1 MPSPLPPHSAPVM
14 GRACYAARPTPGAP
28 FALSGVSLRS
38 TSSSPAAFPCCASSF
53 TLRLRGR
60 RLPCDTRSLRCR
72 VTHVRRR
79 PLRLITQSEDD
90 NTATPPPCH
99 SATQRARDRSA
110 SLPDPAHLV
119 RSVYPRSAPRRGTP
133 QRNAPACCPQPFQ
146 LQRSPLRSER
156 STSNGCPVTLPR
168 SSARRRSHG
177 HCYAVTV
184 RQDGRSPTPRPRRPD
199 RGPATVRPGPHRL
212 AQAACPEPC
221 SALVHGPPKTPRGF
235 PRRAPKGCRPPAAW
249 PARPGG

>member
-1 MPSPLPPHSAPVM
+1 MLRGTSHARRSVRPQRCLPAVDLVFPRGVPVLRFVLHSSPPRSPSAVRHSFAALPSDARPPSPAPSHHS
-14 GRACYAARPTPGAP
+14 
-28 FALSGVSLRS
+28 
-38 TSSSPAAFPCCASSF
+38 
-53 TLRLRGR
+53 
-60 RLPCDTRSLRCR
+60 
-72 VTHVRRR
+72 VRRR
-79 PLRLITQSEDD
+79 Q
-90 NTATPPPCH
+90 H
-99 SATQRARDRSA
+99 
-110 SLPDPAHLV
+110 
-119 RSVYPRSAPRRGTP
+119 
-133 QRNAPACCPQPFQ
+133 RNAAPLVTP
-146 LQRSPLRSER
+146 LHNVRRIGPLRSPIQRTLFAPCTPVPLPDAER
-156 STSNGCPVTLPR
+156 PSGMLPHVAPSRSNCSVLHYAPNAALRTAAPFTLPR

-221 SALVHGPPKTPRGF
+221 SALVHGPPETPRGF